1 MYVKRRR
8 GWEIPESQAT
18 PEHVYLSR
26 REMMGAGA
34 MLLAGLG
41 YYRDHGAPKGDLV
54 GRRSAWVE
62 AGA

>member
-1 MYVKRRR
+1 MD
-8 GWEIPESQAT
+8 
-18 PEHVYLSR
+18 
-26 REMMGAGA
+26 GAKA
-34 MLLAGLG
+34 

>member
-1 MYVKRRR
+1 MIVRRLAQKQLSFKKCVTAYQSRFRAVK
-8 GWEIPESQAT
+8 
-18 PEHVYLSR
+18 
-26 REMMGAGA
+26 MDGAKA
-34 MLLAGLG
+34 